1 LSSKKNLSFCAIS
14 NKSVFNIN
22 ININIIMKWLIILA
36 AVAVAVQGRAQQQ
49 RRGGRQLDTGYG
61 APAEASYGAPSEQI
75 DVRSQE
81 LPGYDDNLS
90 SYEGGDLD
98 AQASNLDAREG
109 EEESENGLDMLMK
122 SVPGIPGED
131 YPIYAEAPET
141 EFSCDTGVNG
151 GYYAD
156 PDAECQVFHIC
167 TQDGNGGLAK
177 YSFLCPNGTI
187 FNQNYFIC
195 DWWFNVDCSEA
206 AALAEAKN
214 NDLAAARDSAS
225 ARLAE
230 AADLDAAASAPGG
243 YGAPLVEDRV
253 AAESANL
260 AYGAPAEEE
269 YVDENLSGYA
279 QY

>member
-1 LSSKKNLSFCAIS
+1 MND
-14 NKSVFNIN
+14 FNIQCFS
-22 ININIIMKWLIILA
+22 LSAA

-151 GYYAD
+151 GTNCCLQPQQAINPLLKTISRILRRSRCRMPGLSYLYPRRQWWAR
-156 PDAECQVFHIC
+156 QV
-167 TQDGNGGLAK
+167 L
-177 YSFLCPNGTI
+177 L
-187 FNQNYFIC
+187 
-195 DWWFNVDCSEA
+195 
-206 AALAEAKN
+206 
-214 NDLAAARDSAS
+214 
-225 ARLAE
+225 
-230 AADLDAAASAPGG
+230 
-243 YGAPLVEDRV
+243 PL
-253 AAESANL
+253 
-260 AYGAPAEEE
+260 P
-269 YVDENLSGYA
+269 
-279 QY
+279 

>member
-1 LSSKKNLSFCAIS
+1 
-14 NKSVFNIN
+14 
-22 ININIIMKWLIILA
+22 
-36 AVAVAVQGRAQQQ
+36 
-49 RRGGRQLDTGYG
+49 
-61 APAEASYGAPSEQI
+61 
-75 DVRSQE
+75 
-81 LPGYDDNLS
+81 
-90 SYEGGDLD
+90 
-98 AQASNLDAREG
+98 
-109 EEESENGLDMLMK
+109 
-122 SVPGIPGED
+122 
-131 YPIYAEAPET
+131 
-141 EFSCDTGVNG
+141 
-151 GYYAD
+151 
-156 PDAECQVFHIC
+156 
-167 TQDGNGGLAK
+167 
-177 YSFLCPNGTI
+177 
-187 FNQNYFIC
+187 
-195 DWWFNVDCSEA
+195 VDCSEA